1 MKHFPVMCE
10 QVLSYLAVRADGFY
24 LDATCGLGGHT
35 RAIAERL
42 TSGRVIACDR
52 DAESL
57 ELAARNLEPCRDR
70 VILRKALFSGL
81 ESLMAE
87 LRLPRLDGLLAD
99 LGASYYQLTT
109 PERGFT
115 LSAAT
120 APLDM
125 RLDREQPTTAADLVN
140 RLTEDELADL
150 FYRLAGERRSRSF
163 ARALV
168 RARPLRTMGDLARV
182 VESVAPRGKSR
193 LHPATRVA
201 MALRMAVNREL
212 EELEALLEAL
222 PRLLAPAGRVVIL
235 AFHSTE
241 DALVKHKFRELARRG
256 LLRLLTKHVVR
267 PEPEEVRENPPSRS
281 ARLRA
286 AERTQAEAEYDD
298 GDISNTD

>member
-1 MKHFPVMCE
+1 MQHYPVMCE
-10 QVLSYLAVRADGFY
+10 QVLSYLAVRADGCY

-57 ELAARNLEPCRDR
+57 EIAARNLEPWSDR
-70 VILRKALFSGL
+70 IILRQALFSEL
-81 ESLMAE
+81 EKLLAE
-87 LRLPRLDGLLAD
+87 LDVAGVNGLVAD
-99 LGASYYQLTT
+99 LGPSYYQLTN
-109 PERGFT
+109 PERGFS
-115 LSAAT
+115 LYASA

-125 RLDREQPTTAADLVN
+125 RMGRSQPLTAADLVN
-140 RLTEDELADL
+140 RLSEDELADL
-150 FYRLAGERRSRSF
+150 FYRLAGERRARKL

-168 RARPLRTMGDLARV
+168 RARPVRTMGELARI
-182 VESVAPRGKSR
+182 VESAAPRGKGR

-201 MALRMAVNREL
+201 LALRMAVNREL

-222 PRLLAPAGRVVIL
+222 PRLLAPGGRAVMV

-241 DALVKHKFRELARRG
+241 DTIVKHRFRDLARRG
-256 LLRLLTKHVVR
+256 VVRLLSKHVVR
-267 PEPEEVRENPPSRS
+267 PQAQEVRENPPSRS

-286 AERTQAEAEYDD
+286 VER
-298 GDISNTD
+298 I